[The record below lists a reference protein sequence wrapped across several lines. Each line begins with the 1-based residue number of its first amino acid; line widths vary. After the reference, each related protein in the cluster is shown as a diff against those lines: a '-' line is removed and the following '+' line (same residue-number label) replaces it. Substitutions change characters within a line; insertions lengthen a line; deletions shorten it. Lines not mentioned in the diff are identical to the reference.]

1 MYIKTIFQVSRSLLI
16 RSLPDR
22 LASIEC
28 LMSIF
33 YQFGD
38 ITSVRVLRP
47 GKEIPH
53 DLRDGLGK
61 LILTDIAAVV
71 EFETTES
78 AANAFH
84 RFSINNEIAFDN
96 VPYELNVSLMGTGME
111 EELDSGKFKTQIWP
125 NPDKINP
132 YPLSSIIKRPTN
144 AFGTCIPDRPR

>member
-1 MYIKTIFQVSRSLLI
+1 MLI
-16 RSLPDR
+16 RSLPHR

-28 LMSIF
+28 LMTIF

-61 LILTDIAAVV
+61 LTLTDITAVI

-84 RFSINNEIAFDN
+84 RFSINNEIYVEKSAF
-96 VPYELNVSLMGTGME
+96 ELNVTLMGSGME
-111 EELDSGKFKTQIWP
+111 EELDSGK
-125 NPDKINP
+125 
-132 YPLSSIIKRPTN
+132 
-144 AFGTCIPDRPR
+144 A

>member
-1 MYIKTIFQVSRSLLI
+1 
-16 RSLPDR
+16 
-22 LASIEC
+22 
-28 LMSIF
+28 MSIF

-111 EELDSGKFKTQIWP
+111 EELDSGK
-125 NPDKINP
+125 
-132 YPLSSIIKRPTN
+132 KRPLQGPKKPFQDFFEISILVGLHPI
-144 AFGTCIPDRPR
+144 FGSNL

>member
-1 MYIKTIFQVSRSLLI
+1 
-16 RSLPDR
+16 
-22 LASIEC
+22 
-28 LMSIF
+28 MSIF

-111 EELDSGKFKTQIWP
+111 EELDSGKYKLDPNLGLISNNHNMPEFRDFHAILKYPKFHPKYDFYDFQI
-125 NPDKINP
+125 
-132 YPLSSIIKRPTN
+132 
-144 AFGTCIPDRPR
+144 

>member
-1 MYIKTIFQVSRSLLI
+1 
-16 RSLPDR
+16 
-22 LASIEC
+22 
-28 LMSIF
+28 MSIF

-111 EELDSGKFKTQIWP
+111 EELDSGKYKLDPNLGLISNNHNMPEFRDFHAILKYPKFHPKYDFCDFQI
-125 NPDKINP
+125 
-132 YPLSSIIKRPTN
+132 
-144 AFGTCIPDRPR
+144 

>member
-1 MYIKTIFQVSRSLLI
+1 
-16 RSLPDR
+16 
-22 LASIEC
+22 
-28 LMSIF
+28 MSIF

-111 EELDSGKFKTQIWP
+111 EELDSGKSISDPTWIKLTHSL
-125 NPDKINP
+125 NPT
-132 YPLSSIIKRPTN
+132 LSRDRMILVHASLIDPDNQTKKPIKCP
-144 AFGTCIPDRPR
+144 

>member
-1 MYIKTIFQVSRSLLI
+1 
-16 RSLPDR
+16 
-22 LASIEC
+22 
-28 LMSIF
+28 MSIF

-111 EELDSGKFKTQIWP
+111 EELDSGKYQLDPNLGWIPENHNKPEFGDFHAIRKYPKYHPKIYLGPKYDFCGFQI
-125 NPDKINP
+125 
-132 YPLSSIIKRPTN
+132 
-144 AFGTCIPDRPR
+144 

>member
-1 MYIKTIFQVSRSLLI
+1 
-16 RSLPDR
+16 
-22 LASIEC
+22 
-28 LMSIF
+28 MSIF

-111 EELDSGKFKTQIWP
+111 EELDSGKFPSPSRFQ
-125 NPDKINP
+125 
-132 YPLSSIIKRPTN
+132 PLSDQKFCPKLLKIPT
-144 AFGTCIPDRPR
+144 

>member
-1 MYIKTIFQVSRSLLI
+1 MLI

-111 EELDSGKFKTQIWP
+111 EELDSGK
-125 NPDKINP
+125 
-132 YPLSSIIKRPTN
+132 SRP
-144 AFGTCIPDRPR
+144 

>member
-1 MYIKTIFQVSRSLLI
+1 
-16 RSLPDR
+16 
-22 LASIEC
+22 
-28 LMSIF
+28 MSIF

-111 EELDSGKFKTQIWP
+111 EELDSGKYKLDPNLGWISNNHNMPEFRDFHAILKYPIFHPKYDFCDFQI
-125 NPDKINP
+125 
-132 YPLSSIIKRPTN
+132 
-144 AFGTCIPDRPR
+144 